1 MIKGMKI
8 KVGFLDKTL
17 IKNFLSFLTL
27 LSVFFTL
34 GSIFISI
41 PSKYKIL
48 CFASFIVFLLVVY
61 ILLWIRANLIQK
73 VKLNINNSELV
84 IRRGDIFKENGFK
97 VIAFNEYFDTQVDNV
112 IISETTLNGIY
123 IKSMGNEEV
132 AKLDKKINIDPLL
145 QEKVIER
152 NNTRRMGKNIKYK
165 LGTIFP
171 NDDYFLTAFSKF
183 DKENR
188 AYLYMNDYINFL
200 LNFWN
205 EVDSFYNG
213 RSISIPLLGS
223 GITRLKD
230 AGPITDQELLE
241 LLIWSFKISRI
252 KFTYP
257 SYVSILIHD
266 SRMDKIN
273 FYKLKEIV

>member
-1 MIKGMKI
+1 MKI
-8 KVGFLDKTL
+8 KVGFLDKAL
-17 IKNFLSFLTL
+17 IKNYLSFLTI

-34 GSIFISI
+34 GSIFINI
-41 PSKYKIL
+41 PTEYKI
-48 CFASFIVFLLVVY
+48 FYFTSFIVFLVGVY
-61 ILLWIRANLIQK
+61 FLLWIRANLMQK
-73 VKLNINNSELV
+73 VRLHINNSELE
-84 IRRGDIFKENGFK
+84 IRSGDIFEADGYK
-97 VIAFNEYFDTQVDNV
+97 VIAFNEYLDTQVDNV

-123 IKSMGNEEV
+123 VKRMGNREISQ
-132 AKLDKKINIDPLL
+132 LDKKLKIDPILK
-145 QEKVIER
+145 EKILEQ
-152 NNTRRMGKNIKYK
+152 NSARRIGKKTKYK

-183 DKENR
+183 DNENR

-257 SYVSILIHD
+257 SCVSILIHD